1 MGAQEIPVSVS
12 VQALPGPQGFP
23 YGLLQNSVLVVVV
36 DVVGVFVN
44 ITGASVGVLDGVD
57 VTGASVGALVGF
69 DVTGASVGALVG
81 FDVTG
86 ATVATG
92 DGIGA
97 AVVACDS
104 VVVDVVV
111 VSVKH
116 RH

>member
-36 DVVGVFVN
+36 GVVGVFVD
-44 ITGASVGVLDGVD
+44 ITGAFDGVD